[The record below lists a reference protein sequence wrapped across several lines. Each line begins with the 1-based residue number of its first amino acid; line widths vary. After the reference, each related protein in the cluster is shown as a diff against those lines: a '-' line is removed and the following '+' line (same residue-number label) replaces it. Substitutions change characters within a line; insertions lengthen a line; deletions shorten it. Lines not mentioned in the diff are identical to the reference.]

1 MKAWKTVALTSALL
15 AAAGIGVAVVR
26 AHEQT
31 ATAVV
36 AGSPEPLA
44 LQALTQLRMGGGRL
58 GVAIRDVNDDDVKR
72 GRLDGSRG
80 AVIDQVTEDS
90 PAAKA
95 GFKTGD
101 IVVEFD
107 GERVRSAQQLT
118 RLVQETPGGRSV
130 SAVVVRD
137 GQKTSLSVEPR
148 DAWEGL
154 RGEIGDFL
162 RYEFP
167 SRVVTPRAP
176 RAPRPATPPHP
187 PAVPAPLV
195 ESFSFR
201 SGTAL
206 GITIS
211 DMSDQLA
218 EYFGA
223 KDGALV
229 TSVRDDSA
237 AAKAGVKAGDVVT
250 SINGQ
255 DVKVP
260 SDVRRAIGRLEAGA
274 DFTIDVL
281 RDKKKM
287 TLKGKTESRQDRR
300 RVII

>member
-1 MKAWKTVALTSALL
+1 MKAWKTVALTSALV

-26 AHEQT
+26 AHEQN

-36 AGSPEPLA
+36 AGSSEPLA

-90 PAAKA
+90 PAEKA

-137 GQKTSLSVEPR
+137 GQKTTLSVQPR
-148 DAWEGL
+148 DAREGL
-154 RGEIGDFL
+154 RGEVGDFL

-167 SRVVTPRAP
+167 ARVVTP
-176 RAPRPATPPHP
+176 RAPRPATPPRP
-187 PAVPAPLV
+187 PAVPAPLI

-201 SGTAL
+201 TGTAL

>member
-1 MKAWKTVALTSALL
+1 MKALKTVALTSALL

-26 AHEQT
+26 AHEQ
-31 ATAVV
+31 TAVV

-90 PAAKA
+90 PAEKA

-101 IVVEFD
+101 IVIEFD

-137 GQKTSLSVEPR
+137 GQKTTLSVQPR

-154 RGEIGDFL
+154 RGEVGDFL

-167 SRVVTPRAP
+167 ARVVTP
-176 RAPRPATPPHP
+176 RAPRPATPPRP
-187 PAVPAPLV
+187 PAVPAPFI

-201 SGTAL
+201 TGTAL

-255 DVKVP
+255 EVKVP

-287 TLKGKTESRQDRR
+287 TLKGKTGSRQDRR